1 MEERRDRNALTS
13 GLVLLI
19 LGLLFLLANFGYFSW
34 SGWGRLWPLI
44 LIVLGLLMLRRH
56 AAGSDLVSP
65 AEPPAS
71 SEPIP
76 PAAQAPRRAAYPTGA
91 IILIGLGVAFLLQD
105 YIGGNVFPAVV
116 LIVIGAALLLRDRQR
131 R

>member
-1 MEERRDRNALTS
+1 MEDRRDRNALTS
-13 GLVLLI
+13 GVVLLA

-34 SGWGRLWPLI
+34 SGWGRLWPVI

-56 AAGSDLVSP
+56 AAGSDLASP
-65 AEPPAS
+65 AAS
-71 SEPIP
+71 SEPSP
-76 PAAQAPRRAAYPTGA
+76 PAAPAPRRSAYPTGA

-105 YIGGNVFPAVV
+105 YLGGNAFPALV
-116 LIVIGAALLLRDRQR
+116 LIVIGAVLLLRDRPR